1 MNTLKELYAY
11 RQMIFSLVKKEL
23 RGRYKGS
30 VLGFMWTFINP
41 LLQLLVYAIVFSFL
55 LGSDIPKYYL
65 HLFVALVPWLFFSS
79 SLTGGSVSIIASKD
93 MVKKI
98 YFPREIMPI
107 SYVTSAFVNMLLC
120 FLVIFAVMLIGG
132 TVPPEGEVFH
142 FSALLY
148 LPLIM
153 IIEYLLALGGAL
165 LTSGLTVYFRDLEH
179 ILGILTMAWMYLTPI
194 LYSTSLVDD
203 KLISHGMANLRWLYW
218 LNPMT
223 PITVEY
229 RDILYYGQ
237 PPHVNTLL
245 NAAILGV
252 GILIIGY
259 WVFRKL
265 QKGFAEEL

>member
-1 MNTLKELYAY
+1 M
-11 RQMIFSLVKKEL
+11 
-23 RGRYKGS
+23 
-30 VLGFMWTFINP
+30 
-41 LLQLLVYAIVFSFL
+41 
-55 LGSDIPKYYL
+55 
-65 HLFVALVPWLFFSS
+65 
-79 SLTGGSVSIIASKD
+79 
-93 MVKKI
+93 
-98 YFPREIMPI
+98 
-107 SYVTSAFVNMLLC
+107 
-120 FLVIFAVMLIGG
+120 
-132 TVPPEGEVFH
+132 
-142 FSALLY
+142 
-148 LPLIM
+148 
-153 IIEYLLALGGAL
+153 
-165 LTSGLTVYFRDLEH
+165 
-179 ILGILTMAWMYLTPI
+179 TMAWMYLTPI

-223 PITVEY
+223 PITVAY